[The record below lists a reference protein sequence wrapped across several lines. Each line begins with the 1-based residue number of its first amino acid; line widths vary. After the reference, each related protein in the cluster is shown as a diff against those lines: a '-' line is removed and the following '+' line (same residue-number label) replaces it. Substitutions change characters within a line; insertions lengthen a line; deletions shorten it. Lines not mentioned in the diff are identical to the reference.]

1 MVVTS
6 AYLLCFTVPSVPT
19 TLTKNDLLFVGHG
32 IKELSKQPYSA
43 LLLQIHSKIM
53 VLPIPQVLVAGLGN
67 LPMPSTR
74 HRYILLHVCAAFFNI
89 YNFSLGQYLVD
100 ALALRLGIRMSS
112 DRKGVIGQGIVT
124 LGDTPVSLI
133 LYKSSKLSVIRIFRL
148 SSICH
153 LRRIFHERVRTIN
166 S

>member
-1 MVVTS
+1 M
-6 AYLLCFTVPSVPT
+6 A
-19 TLTKNDLLFVGHG
+19 
-32 IKELSKQPYSA
+32 LS
-43 LLLQIHSKIM
+43 
-53 VLPIPQVLVAGLGN
+53 IPQVLVAGLGN

-74 HRYILLHVCAAFFNI
+74 HRYILLHVCAAFRINQ

-133 LYKSSKLSVIRIFRL
+133 LYKSSKLPVIRIFRL
-148 SSICH
+148 SSVCH
-153 LRRIFHERVRTIN
+153 LHRIFHERVRTIN